1 MRPEIDDGRREF
13 RALVTHREF
22 RVRHIAL
29 VAIGIAEMLA
39 DLRDHVEL
47 VARHVV
53 ADPVAGIL
61 REPVTPGAR
70 IDVAADAVAD
80 AERPDLG
87 IAGLGIDAADLREA
101 GRGDADVEGRS
112 ERHIEPAILV
122 DGDVFPTMRDVG
134 RHIVIH
140 HLAGAEIIEI
150 GFGVFVFDQLVDRD
164 DVERAIEKGEAGRHV
179 EALEDGLDLPLS
191 AIVLD
196 RIDIA
201 EAEGANKQ
209 RALVAPGHL
218 PRLQHVRGIDFDIEA
233 CRQLDLLHHRRKFG
247 VRGAGRRTG
256 WRRLALLGFGLVAE
270 EPVRRRVGPEL
281 LGAGLVF
288 LQGLLLRAG
297 LAGPRDNEDCCERK
311 NRSIESRFHRVTP
324 YAAWRLRLL
333 FF

>member
-1 MRPEIDDGRREF
+1 
-13 RALVTHREF
+13 
-22 RVRHIAL
+22 
-29 VAIGIAEMLA
+29 MLA

-53 ADPVAGIL
+53 ADPVARVLG
-61 REPVTPGAR
+61 EPVLAGAR

-87 IAGLGIDAADLREA
+87 IAGLGIDAADLRDA
-101 GRGDADVEGRS
+101 GRRNADVEGRS
-112 ERHIEPAILV
+112 ERQIEPAILV
-122 DGDVFPTMRDVG
+122 DGDVFPAMRGVG
-134 RHIVIH
+134 RHVVIH
-140 HLAGAEIIEI
+140 HLAGAEIVEI

-164 DVERAIEKGEAGRHV
+164 DVERAVEEGEAGRHV
-179 EALEDGLDLPLS
+179 EALEDGLDLLLA

-196 RIDIA
+196 RIDVA
-201 EAEGANKQ
+201 EAEGADEQ

-218 PRLQHVRGIDFDIEA
+218 PRRQHAGGIDFDLEA
-233 CRQLDLLHHRRKFG
+233 RRQLDLLHHRREFG

-256 WRRLALLGFGLVAE
+256 WRRQALLRFGLVAE
-270 EPVRRRVGPEL
+270 EPVVRRMGPEI

-311 NRSIESRFHRVTP
+311 NGSIESRFHRVTP
-324 YAAWRLRLL
+324 LCSLAAAPVIILNVREANLVW
-333 FF
+333 